1 MIHKF
6 NASIYKKVLLMLNI
20 AQSFYQASGMSIYET
35 KIMVKAQYVNY
46 LPCICFRPVWS
57 ILNSKD

>member
-1 MIHKF
+1 MMIHKF
-6 NASIYKKVLLMLNI
+6 NASIYKIVLLMLNI

-46 LPCICFRPVWS
+46 LPCICFRPV
-57 ILNSKD
+57 